1 MVPSNKHRT
10 LTCDTNGHF
19 NHNLIAAEIKLV
31 EKKYSNKGTMK
42 ITHNSSSEIV
52 MITYHNGGYLE
63 TANDKI
69 LKFYMNNFLLI
80 RQNLF

>member
-31 EKKYSNKGTMK
+31 EKKYSSKETIK
-42 ITHNSSSEIV
+42 ITHSSSSEIV
-52 MITYHNGGYLE
+52 MITYHNGSYLE
-63 TANDKI
+63 TAK
-69 LKFYMNNFLLI
+69 
-80 RQNLF
+80 